1 MSGSVAHMTARA
13 SDRLGAERCTAMEF
27 AVTFFVVEAC
37 LALVPLP
44 FFHINFRDE
53 LVHDL
58 LGFVIINVGFPL
70 LGHSV
75 NSLILRLYANY

>member
-1 MSGSVAHMTARA
+1 MTARA
-13 SDRLGAERCTAMEF
+13 SDRLGAERYTAVDF
-27 AVTFFVVEAC
+27 AVTFFVAEAC

-58 LGFVIINVGFPL
+58 IGIAIINVGFPL

-75 NSLILRLYANY
+75 NSLILGFYANY

>member
-13 SDRLGAERCTAMEF
+13 SDRLGAERCTAMEL
-27 AVTFFVVEAC
+27 AVTF
-37 LALVPLP
+37 

-53 LVHDL
+53 LIHDL